1 MGLNA
6 YFASS
11 VVGYR
16 GTGNVPYEEALA
28 GIFVEGWLF
37 VLLAVT
43 GIRAA
48 IIKLVPRCVPWR
60 LLARQLVAA
69 SGAAL
74 HGCHQPA
81 RHRLAAT
88 SLHGGEADSWHFFS
102 CARIN
107 IYTSI
112 YLSSVISHDRSIMLA
127 TSSGIGLFLAFIGL
141 QAQQGLGISTYSPTS
156 VVTLGAPPKLQT
168 LTEH

>member
-43 GIRAA
+43 GVRAA
-48 IIKLVPRCVPWR
+48 IIKLVPR
-60 LLARQLVAA
+60 
-69 SGAAL
+69 
-74 HGCHQPA
+74 
-81 RHRLAAT
+81 
-88 SLHGGEADSWHFFS
+88 
-102 CARIN
+102 
-107 IYTSI
+107 
-112 YLSSVISHDRSIMLA
+112 
-127 TSSGIGLFLAFIGL
+127 
-141 QAQQGLGISTYSPTS
+141 
-156 VVTLGAPPKLQT
+156 
-168 LTEH
+168 